1 MPNGLVDKVVEIH
14 NALTDAK
21 LPHAFGGALALAW
34 CIGDPRATAD
44 VDVNVFIAESDAE
57 KLRSGLPIGIA
68 LAASDIARLT
78 DEGQARLWWDDTPVD
93 VFLNSTPL
101 HESAAGRARW
111 EMFGQARMPFLSCL
125 DTAIFKAFFNRTKD
139 WSDLEEMQRAGT
151 LNARA
156 VREVLVDALSEDDE
170 RVRTIDRLAMTG
182 RAFQP

>member
-1 MPNGLVDKVVEIH
+1 MSNDLVDKVVEIH
-14 NALTDAK
+14 KALTDAE

-34 CIGDPRATAD
+34 CIGYPRATAD

-57 KLRSGLPIGIA
+57 QLRGALPTGVAIS
-68 LAASDIARLT
+68 ASDLAQLA

-101 HESAAGRARW
+101 HERAAGRARW
-111 EMFGQARMPFLSCL
+111 ETFGQTRMPFLSCL

-139 WSDLEEMQRAGT
+139 WSDLEEMHKAGT
-151 LNARA
+151 LDARS
-156 VREVLVDALSEDDE
+156 VREVLASALGDGDE
-170 RVRTIDRLAMTG
+170 RVRTIDRLAKTG